1 MTETT
6 QRDIGRMEGK
16 LDTVI
21 AMQVTAAEER
31 RATMLRVHAIEMR
44 LASTEYTLMKIE
56 PFARKAEQWEQRGLG
71 VLAFAGMVGSALTFG
86 IAVFKDK
93 IVSFFS

>member
-1 MTETT
+1 MTEAT

-31 RATMLRVHAIEMR
+31 RTTMLRVHAIEMR
-44 LASTEYTLMKIE
+44 LASTEHTLLKIE
-56 PFARKAEQWEQRGLG
+56 PFARKAERWEQRGLG
-71 VLAFAGMVGSALTFG
+71 VLAFAGLIGSVATAML
-86 IAVFKDK
+86 VVLKDK
-93 IVSFFS
+93 IASFFS